1 MGAGNVLERWT
12 LVGLVMLGAWS
23 LGAAS
28 PLTAQSDNGLLERA
42 VSSRAKG
49 ADTAPV
55 TVYEIA
61 DFQCPYCGQFAV
73 EVGPRLDSAY
83 VATGRVQWVFVNLP
97 LHTHPLAWP
106 AAEAA
111 ACAGALA
118 DAFWPMHDRLYHEQR
133 SWTSASD
140 PMAAFQ
146 AYAEELGVPG
156 DAFRECTT
164 RDLVAPLLLQDV
176 TSVVGAQITGTPTFI
191 LMKGDSVVSRVVGV
205 KSYAEWSGILD
216 SLLAR

>member
-1 MGAGNVLERWT
+1 MGAGNVLKHRGV
-12 LVGLVMLGAWS
+12 LVVVALAWAVSGAHA
-23 LGAAS
+23 LA
-28 PLTAQSDNGLLERA
+28 AQSDNGLLERA
-42 VSSRAKG
+42 VTSRTKG
-49 ADTAPV
+49 ADTAAV

-73 EVGPRLDSAY
+73 EVEPRLDSAY

-111 ACAGALA
+111 ACAGGLA

-140 PMAAFQ
+140 PLAVFQ
-146 AYAEELGVPG
+146 AYAEELGVPAE
-156 DAFRECTT
+156 AFRECTT
-164 RDLVAPLLLQDV
+164 RDTMAPLLLQDV

-191 LMKGDSVVSRVVGV
+191 IMKGDSMASRVVGV
-205 KSYAEWSGILD
+205 KGYAEWTGILD
-216 SLLAR
+216 HLLTP